1 MNKKFTYLITLAI
14 ILVLLIALCT
24 TSTMHGQISV
34 VMRFGKPVRVI
45 TEPGLHFKLPY
56 PVHQVKKIDA
66 RLTMFQPKPA
76 EFLTADKKNLI
87 LENCV
92 AYRIVDPIQYMRTVR
107 DKDGLELRLSDLL
120 SSHTGLLLGV
130 IELSEIVNTDT
141 SKVKFSQM
149 NSELTGYIQRDAAE
163 LGVEVESVFI
173 KRLMLPSQNKLAV
186 YDRMRA
192 ERDRIAKK
200 YLAEGEEKALEIR
213 AKADNESRTI
223 LAEAKKQASVIK
235 GEADAEAMKIYG
247 EAYKNNI
254 EFYQFIRSL
263 QAYEKMFGDQTT
275 IVLDEKS
282 PLLKTMHSGGKID

>member
-1 MNKKFTYLITLAI
+1 
-14 ILVLLIALCT
+14 
-24 TSTMHGQISV
+24 
-34 VMRFGKPVRVI
+34 
-45 TEPGLHFKLPY
+45 
-56 PVHQVKKIDA
+56 
-66 RLTMFQPKPA
+66 
-76 EFLTADKKNLI
+76 
-87 LENCV
+87 
-92 AYRIVDPIQYMRTVR
+92 
-107 DKDGLELRLSDLL
+107 
-120 SSHTGLLLGV
+120 LGV